1 MTDLHAAIEAAIAE
15 DEQLARHAT
24 QGAWKLWAMEVRA
37 AVDGT
42 SNLDTSLPVAR
53 TYHEDGL
60 RTHNA
65 LHIAR
70 HDPASVLRQVEAY
83 RWILDLHPVDCRVCD
98 PLRLAP
104 EGFACP
110 TRRALAHAYAIEVP
124 E

>member
-15 DEQLARHAT
+15 DERLAQHAVEGPWDVVEMADFTYGIWSHAT
-24 QGAWKLWAMEVRA
+24 GFS
-37 AVDGT
+37 G
-42 SNLDTSLPVAR
+42 
-53 TYHEDGL
+53 EDDHL
-60 RTHNA
+60 ATANVVPDA
-65 LHIAR
+65 EHIAR
-70 HDPASVLRQVEAY
+70 HDPASVLRKVEAY